1 MTKEVFLKKL
11 GKNITRLRESA
22 NLSQTD
28 LAFKLDKDR
37 QSMNRVE
44 KGRTNP
50 TIYFLTQ
57 IAQELNVSLTEL
69 LTFD

>member
-11 GKNITRLRESA
+11 GKNIARLREEA
-22 NLSQTD
+22 GLNQTD
-28 LAFKLDKDR
+28 FAFKLDKDR

-50 TIYFLTQ
+50 SIYFLHE
-57 IAQELNVSLTEL
+57 IAKELNVSLADL
-69 LTFD
+69 LAFE